1 MRSSIIA
8 FGIAALTAVTQ
19 AVPTEQAKRD
29 LYVRSAS
36 ADVSCGNDQVI
47 SCCNTN
53 KATSDSNNGGL
64 LGLGGLLDG
73 VLGGSCSPLGLGSK
87 IFFSL
92 LPPKKNEI
100 LTKCQQSSVL
110 VFPSPTPAVT
120 TSLRAV
126 PATRTYVS
134 TYSRTLQK
142 EEFFADYP

>member
-73 VLGGSCSPLGLGSK
+73 VLGGSCSPLGLG
-87 IFFSL
+87 ILGAGVPVTDACGNNVAACCTGDQNGGL
-92 LPPKKNEI
+92 LNLQCTTLNI
-100 LTKCQQSSVL
+100 L
-110 VFPSPTPAVT
+110 
-120 TSLRAV
+120 
-126 PATRTYVS
+126 
-134 TYSRTLQK
+134 
-142 EEFFADYP
+142 